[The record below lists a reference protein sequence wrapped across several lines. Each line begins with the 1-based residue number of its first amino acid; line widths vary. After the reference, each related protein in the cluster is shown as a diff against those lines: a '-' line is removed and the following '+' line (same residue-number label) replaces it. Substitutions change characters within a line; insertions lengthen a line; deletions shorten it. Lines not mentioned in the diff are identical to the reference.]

1 MHGCSLWRAYTHQLS
16 DDGMDPMR
24 LSPASPRLPW
34 LQDLIKNHLVMALYN
49 HAAIWRG
56 RTDRMPQGFF
66 TNGHVLVD
74 GEKMSKSAGNFITLL
89 DGIKRWSADA
99 YVFHELSH
107 HTSVLNQAC
116 CADVRVVCVALHR
129 CRITLALAGDS
140 LNDANFECHTADSMV
155 QRLVRGTLI
164 VCCCCCALHGVR
176 SPGAYPGTCLARL
189 EGAAV
194 CMCCGYR
201 VLGRSWSWSGTRV
214 S

>member
-1 MHGCSLWRAYTHQLS
+1 
-16 DDGMDPMR
+16 MDPMC
-24 LSPASPRLPW
+24 LSPPSPLLLW

-99 YVFHELSH
+99 YVCHELNH

-164 VCCCCCALHGVR
+164 VCCCCCVLHGVR
-176 SPGAYPGTCLARL
+176 TPRVLTRVHASLGWKVQRFACVVASVYLVGRGAGVVP
-189 EGAAV
+189 
-194 CMCCGYR
+194 GYR
-201 VLGRSWSWSGTRV
+201 EGCC
-214 S
+214 